1 MFRHDHMV
9 GGFMKLRR
17 AMVAA
22 AAAAMMAA
30 PAQAASAE
38 TAPAEDLGA
47 RARCGYYTT
56 HIPLGADDAWY
67 NHCGGG
73 RICIK
78 VDTVWRP
85 DVRIEVGP
93 GVRYLGTTFDV
104 RNAWYIGLPHPT
116 LRCNV
121 Y

>member
-1 MFRHDHMV
+1 MR
-9 GGFMKLRR
+9 LRR
-17 AMVAA
+17 MMAAVAA
-22 AAAAMMAA
+22 AAVMAA
-30 PAQAASAE
+30 PAPAAADTGPADAAPADDASAL
-38 TAPAEDLGA
+38 AP
-47 RARCGYYTT
+47 CGYYTT

-85 DVRIEVGP
+85 DVRVETGP

-116 LRCNV
+116 RRCDI